1 MTPHPMN
8 EPHSE
13 ETIFAGALRLPPE
26 QRAAYLDQAIGT
38 DDALR
43 QRIERLLKA
52 SEQAGDFLEESAAP
66 AANQTTLRSVP
77 LTEKA
82 GDKVGRYKLLQQ
94 IGEGGCGVVYMAEQE
109 EPVLRRVALK

>member
-26 QRAAYLDQAIGT
+26 QRAAFLDQTVGSDA
-38 DDALR
+38 ALR

-52 SEQAGDFLEESAAP
+52 SEQAGGFLEEPAAP
-66 AANQTTLRSVP
+66 AAGQTTIRSIP
-77 LTEKA
+77 LTQKP
-82 GDKVGRYKLLQQ
+82 GDKVGRSKWLQQ
-94 IGEGGCGVVYMAEQE
+94 IGEAGG
-109 EPVLRRVALK
+109 RVA